1 MLPLLPFAAGI
12 AVGVYAAKA
21 LQRGDVRENLQ
32 KTAKTLFDVAQ
43 ATMQDLQQR
52 SGQWRAQCERWGQQ
66 AAYAPDMDDED
77 EQGAAD
83 SELDDDEPQP
93 RRRNTRRGG
102 RRRTRREE
110 PDSSFDTE
118 DDAPA
123 SEAANE
129 GSASE
134 RA

>member
-32 KTAKTLFDVAQ
+32 KTAKTLFDAAQ

-52 SGQWRAQCERWGQQ
+52 SGQWRAQCERWGQ
-66 AAYAPDMDDED
+66 AHAPDMDDED
-77 EQGAAD
+77 ERDAAD

-110 PDSSFDTE
+110 PDSSFDAE

-123 SEAANE
+123 SELDGDE
-129 GSASE
+129 HE
-134 RA
+134 RD